1 MKEENLLTFVNDS
14 QKYIRKKKRRMV
26 DLNDILKRFSEMVER
41 YIPRAIVSPKDQLFI
56 DHAEG
61 ATITTI
67 DGKRYIDFVGN
78 IGVMNVGHNN
88 PEVLE
93 KIRLQL
99 QKYVHSNTFIAI
111 PESFLE
117 LAKKLTEIT
126 PGNFDKKVMF
136 LNSGAEAVENA
147 VKFAKAYNKRSDIIV
162 FENSFHGRTNL
173 TLAMTSKSKPLKT
186 YFGPYPSGI
195 YRLPFCY
202 CYRCHFGLEYPSC
215 NLRCA
220 NYVDEALQ
228 TWINPEE
235 VSSLVVEPIQGEG
248 GFITPVEGYFEKIR
262 EICNKYNIVLII
274 DEIQSGYAR
283 TGKMF
288 GIEHWG
294 IDPDLMTLGKSIA
307 AGIPLTAVVGKKEI
321 MDAPS
326 FAGVGT
332 TFGGNALG
340 CAAGLEVINQIEKQ
354 NLVERSKQI
363 GKVFYNEFINMKKK
377 YNIIGEVRGKGAM
390 VAMELVKNRTTKEP
404 ATTETGE
411 IIHYCQNEGL
421 LLFKAGAF
429 NNVIRILAPLVIT
442 DKEMEEG
449 LAILEKALQKVSNH

>member
-1 MKEENLLTFVNDS
+1 MVNMNDVVK
-14 QKYIRKKKRRMV
+14 KY
-26 DLNDILKRFSEMVER
+26 SEMTEQYV
-41 YIPRAIVSPKDQLFI
+41 PRSIFSPKDKLFI

-61 ATITTI
+61 AIITTI
-67 DGKRYIDFVGN
+67 DGKKYIDFVGN

-147 VKFAKAYNKRSDIIV
+147 VKFAKAYNKRTDIIV

-173 TLAMTSKSKPLKT
+173 TLAMTSKAKPLKS
-186 YFGPYPSGI
+186 YFGPYPPGI

-202 CYRCHFGLEYPSC
+202 CYRCPFGLKHPSC

-220 NYVDEALQ
+220 TYIEEALQ
-228 TWINPEE
+228 TWIDPEE

-248 GFITPVEGYFEKIR
+248 GFIVPVEGYFEKIR

-288 GIEHWG
+288 AIEHWG
-294 IDPDLMTLGKSIA
+294 IDADLMTLGKSIA

-340 CAAGLEVINQIEKQ
+340 CAAGLEVINQIKKLKLIEKS
-354 NLVERSKQI
+354 NKIGTILRER
-363 GKVFYNEFINMKKK
+363 FIQMQKK
-377 YNIIGEVRGKGAM
+377 YDIIGDVRGKGAM
-390 VAMELVKNRTTKEP
+390 MAMELVKDRKTKEP
-404 ATTETGE
+404 ATSETAE
-411 IIHYCQNEGL
+411 IAHDCLKNGL

-429 NNVIRILAPLVIT
+429 SNIIRVLAPLVIS
-442 DKEMEEG
+442 DREIKEGLDILEEG
-449 LAILEKALQKVSNH
+449 IKKVSK